1 MMGVLNKQH
10 SVIVFHYK
18 LKLGRRFTQL
28 VWSSTKCQNVKM
40 SLSICRYH
48 DVKMSMYRSHKSVR
62 PCFILQAF
70 WNKALVHWNTASR
83 YWIYPNQHRTDTDST
98 HSTGSKLGV
107 SVSVVSTIAH
117 FPKLVPN
124 FGLGFVENSPLN
136 LHGVWSLGGCF
147 NLVELLAPVQC
158 RASRWALGLSGYWSR
173 EDSRDADTNY
183 CHRCLAQGRFERR

>member
-1 MMGVLNKQH
+1 
-10 SVIVFHYK
+10 
-18 LKLGRRFTQL
+18 
-28 VWSSTKCQNVKM
+28 M
-40 SLSICRYH
+40 SLSICGYH

-70 WNKALVHWNTASR
+70 WNKALEYCVNILNIR
-83 YWIYPNQHRTDTDST
+83 IYPNQHRTDSDST

-117 FPKLVPN
+117 FPKLVPS

-158 RASRWALGLSGYWSR
+158 RASRWLLGLKSGYWSR
-173 EDSRDADTNY
+173 DSRDADTNY
-183 CHRCLAQGRFERR
+183 CHRCLAQGRFERRKIGPVTQLVWFIFRILTVLWRGI